1 MGVVGA
7 NADDTPTDAEGENY
21 TKIRTEVRC
30 NRVAIVCIYVQKLV
44 PSLKRITPYYSGHTV
59 FSHRTGKPKMS
70 SCSYYLICLDQ
81 RETKRDNERLRRQ
94 LSSDD

>member
-44 PSLKRITPYYSGHTV
+44 PSLKRITPYYYSEHTV
-59 FSHRTGKPKMS
+59 F
-70 SCSYYLICLDQ
+70 CV
-81 RETKRDNERLRRQ
+81 
-94 LSSDD
+94 LSPNR